1 MVRTSSVTRK
11 TKKRGIVGALSSRA
25 PAGSSSARL
34 LTWPAAGATG
44 RQVLGFMGRRVLR
57 RDRIDA
63 YLSEHANV
71 QVSHG
76 LCPECLEEHYPEP
89 ED

>member
-1 MVRTSSVTRK
+1 M
-11 TKKRGIVGALSSRA
+11 RGAPQPLSAASLQMRAHSRREHLRAQA
-25 PAGSSSARL
+25 PNA
-34 LTWPAAGATG
+34 WPAAGATR
-44 RQVLGFMGRRVLR
+44 RQVLDFMGRRVLR

>member
-1 MVRTSSVTRK
+1 
-11 TKKRGIVGALSSRA
+11 
-25 PAGSSSARL
+25 
-34 LTWPAAGATG
+34 
-44 RQVLGFMGRRVLR
+44 MGRRVLR